1 MTVTIDKMD
10 LRKVIMNITIVLII
24 LRNRSQIEATIIDLV
39 LQYSGQVM
47 QTNLVVIMVMAHV
60 LNLENMLLE
69 DGMLKLPNGDIIVL
83 IMVFLKMMDSI
94 GVLLV
99 LVIVMIGVL
108 GVAVQL
114 IRI

>member
-1 MTVTIDKMD
+1 
-10 LRKVIMNITIVLII
+10 
-24 LRNRSQIEATIIDLV
+24 
-39 LQYSGQVM
+39 M